1 MEGWEAGGIWA
12 TLGYETVVKGLGGRG
27 SIFCDGASCTI
38 SVLPGS
44 ARKGF
49 LTGSGAGNL
58 EVNYRSIFDHLL
70 EEPYCIQEPIRLS
83 SSTTR
88 LCGSARRKRKNLN
101 LECFSR
107 PHANC
112 STKIAYTA
120 IHDERG
126 PLDYHHSLEVIRR
139 PGVGRRDLYFAAA

>member
-1 MEGWEAGGIWA
+1 MRRWRKVLKDVGAC
-12 TLGYETVVKGLGGRG
+12 
-27 SIFCDGASCTI
+27 SCDGASCTI
-38 SVLPGS
+38 RVLPGS

-49 LTGSGAGNL
+49 LTGIGAENL
-58 EVNYRSIFDHLL
+58 GKKVLKHL
-70 EEPYCIQEPIRLS
+70 RLS
-83 SSTTR
+83 LRGTILYIRFSTAR

-107 PHANC
+107 PHTDC

-126 PLDYHHSLEVIRR
+126 PLDYHDSLEMIQR
-139 PGVGRRDLYFAAA
+139 PWVGCRDLYLAAA